1 MANSGPDCPAFKF
14 FLTMDNK
21 FTQQISDWLNTP
33 RTQRD
38 INDGAMM
45 LLRLNNNRFLYANIL
60 RRPDKFAEKL
70 EYELRKHLRIRL
82 DNMTMADVVRMEA
95 QVIPA
100 AEKTLA
106 TPPAVISTDDEL
118 PEAKVA
124 RGRREDHD
132 RLPAEVQALWDN
144 NLQLYKT
151 IKNVF
156 EQLKTMERAQP
167 CDRYEY
173 VKILDEAD
181 KKYRANLERY
191 DGFVIGNEPDAS
203 HAVHAATDNATD
215 DQSARKINA
224 ARKTLSKYKKILAKS
239 LEQDN
244 AENADT
250 AKAKIL
256 DSAAAIRHAGG
267 IVGAAVTTELLALG
281 ININDD
287 AHA

>member
-1 MANSGPDCPAFKF
+1 
-14 FLTMDNK
+14 MDNQL
-21 FTQQISDWLNTP
+21 TQQISDWLNTP

-38 INDGAMM
+38 VNDGAIM

-60 RRPDKFAEKL
+60 RRPDKFADKL

-82 DNMTMADVVRMEA
+82 DNMTMADVVRLEA
-95 QVIPA
+95 HVIPA
-100 AEKTLA
+100 AKKTLA
-106 TPPAVISTDDEL
+106 SPPAVISTDDEL

-124 RGRREDHD
+124 RGRRDDHD
-132 RLPAEVQALWDN
+132 SLPPAVQALWDN

-156 EQLKTMERAQP
+156 EQLKTMERAEP

-173 VKILDEAD
+173 LKILDEAD

-203 HAVHAATDNATD
+203 PAVQDATDNATN
-215 DQSARKINA
+215 DQA

-244 AENADT
+244 ADIADT

-256 DSAAAIRHAGG
+256 DSVAAIRNAGG
-267 IVGAAVTTELLALG
+267 IVGAAVTAELLALG

-287 AHA
+287 AQA

>member
-1 MANSGPDCPAFKF
+1 
-14 FLTMDNK
+14 MDNK
-21 FTQQISDWLNTP
+21 FTQQIADWLNTP

-45 LLRLNNNRFLYANIL
+45 LLRLNNNRFLYANIM

-82 DNMTMADVVRMEA
+82 DGLTRADVIKLEA

-100 AEKTLA
+100 AKRTLA

-124 RGRREDHD
+124 TGRRADHD
-132 RLPAEVQALWDN
+132 SLPPAVQALWDN

-156 EQLKTMERAQP
+156 EQLKTMENAQP

-173 VKILDEAD
+173 LKILDDAD
-181 KKYRANLERY
+181 RRYRANLEQY
-191 DGFVIGNEPDAS
+191 DNFVASGEPVAP
-203 HAVHAATDNATD
+203 ATDNTNSDEA
-215 DQSARKINA
+215 QRKINA
-224 ARKTLSKYKKILAKS
+224 ARKTLTKYKKILAKANIS
-239 LEQDN
+239 DERATTARQKII
-244 AENADT
+244 ACIETIREN
-250 AKAKIL
+250 
-256 DSAAAIRHAGG
+256 GG
-267 IVGAAVTTELLALG
+267 VVGAAVTADLKKLG
-281 ININDD
+281 IVINDN
-287 AHA
+287 A

>member
-1 MANSGPDCPAFKF
+1 
-14 FLTMDNK
+14 MDHN
-21 FTQQISDWLNTP
+21 FTAQLADWLNSP
-33 RTQRD
+33 RDQRD
-38 INDGAMM
+38 IAAGALM
-45 LLRLNNNRFLYANIL
+45 LLRLNNNRFLYANIM
-60 RRPDKFAEKL
+60 RRPDKFADKL

-82 DNMTMADVVRMEA
+82 DGLTRDDVMRLES

-132 RLPAEVQALWDN
+132 RLPAAVQALWDN

-156 EQLKTMERAQP
+156 EQLKTMERAEP

-173 VKILDEAD
+173 LKILDEAD

-191 DGFVIGNEPDAS
+191 DGFVIGDEPDACP
-203 HAVHAATDNATD
+203 AAQDTTDNATD
-215 DQSARKINA
+215 DQAARKINA
-224 ARKTLSKYKKILAKS
+224 ARKTLSKYKKILAQS

-244 AENADT
+244 AEKTDT

-256 DSAAAIRHAGG
+256 DSVAAIRHAGG
-267 IVGAAVTTELLALG
+267 TVGAAVTTELLALG

-287 AHA
+287 AQA

>member
-1 MANSGPDCPAFKF
+1 
-14 FLTMDNK
+14 MDNIL
-21 FTQQISDWLNTP
+21 TQQITDWLNAP
-33 RTQRD
+33 REQRD
-38 INDGAMM
+38 INVGALM
-45 LLRLNNNRFLYANIL
+45 LLRLNNNRFLYTNIL
-60 RRPDKFAEKL
+60 RRPDKFADKL

-82 DNMTMADVVRMEA
+82 DNMTMADVVRLEA

-106 TPPAVISTDDEL
+106 SPPAVISTDDEL

-132 RLPAEVQALWDN
+132 RLPAAVQALWDN

-173 VKILDEAD
+173 LKILDEAD
-181 KKYRANLERY
+181 KKYRANLEQY
-191 DGFVIGNEPDAS
+191 DSFVISNEPVATP
-203 HAVHAATDNATD
+203 AVQDATDNVTD
-215 DQSARKINA
+215 DQAARKINA

-239 LEQDN
+239 LNEDS
-244 AENADT
+244 AEKTDT

-256 DSAAAIRHAGG
+256 DCVTAIRNAVG
-267 IVGAAVTTELLALG
+267 IVGATVTAELLALG

-287 AHA
+287 AQA

>member
-1 MANSGPDCPAFKF
+1 
-14 FLTMDNK
+14 MDNK

-33 RTQRD
+33 REQRD
-38 INDGAMM
+38 IPAGAIM
-45 LLRLNNNRFLYANIL
+45 LLRLNNNRFLYANIM

-82 DNMTMADVVRMEA
+82 DNMTMADVVRLEA

-100 AEKTLA
+100 AKKTLA

-132 RLPAEVQALWDN
+132 RLPAAVQALWDY

-191 DGFVIGNEPDAS
+191 DNFVIGDEPDEDPAS
-203 HAVHAATDNATD
+203 PISPDNATD
-215 DQSARKINA
+215 DQAARKINA
-224 ARKTLSKYKKILAKS
+224 ARKSLSKYKKMLAKS
-239 LEQDN
+239 LEEDN
-244 AENADT
+244 AENADK

-256 DSAAAIRHAGG
+256 DNVATLRSAGG
-267 IVGAAVTTELLALG
+267 SIGPAVTAELLALG

-287 AHA
+287 AQA

>member
-1 MANSGPDCPAFKF
+1 
-14 FLTMDNK
+14 MDNK

-106 TPPAVISTDDEL
+106 SPPVVISTDDEL

-124 RGRREDHD
+124 RGRRDDHD

-156 EQLKTMERAQP
+156 EQLKTMEKAQP

-215 DQSARKINA
+215 DQAARKINA
-224 ARKTLSKYKKILAKS
+224 ARKTLSKYKKILAKANIS
-239 LEQDN
+239 DERATTARQKII
-244 AENADT
+244 ACIETIREN
-250 AKAKIL
+250 
-256 DSAAAIRHAGG
+256 GG
-267 IVGAAVTTELLALG
+267 VIGAAVTEELRNLCYFKNYL
-281 ININDD
+281 
-287 AHA
+287 

>member
-1 MANSGPDCPAFKF
+1 MANSGLDCPAFKF

-82 DNMTMADVVRMEA
+82 DNMTMADVVRLEA
-95 QVIPA
+95 HVIPA

-106 TPPAVISTDDEL
+106 SPPVVISTDDEL

-124 RGRREDHD
+124 RGRRDDHD

-156 EQLKTMERAQP
+156 EQLKTMEKAQP

-191 DGFVIGNEPDAS
+191 DGFVIGNEPDAFT
-203 HAVHAATDNATD
+203 AAQDATDNATD
-215 DQSARKINA
+215 DQAARKINA

-244 AENADT
+244 AEIADT

-256 DSAAAIRHAGG
+256 DSVAAIRNAGG
-267 IVGAAVTTELLALG
+267 IVGAAVNAELLALG

-287 AHA
+287 AQA

>member
-156 EQLKTMERAQP
+156 EQLKTMENAQP

-191 DGFVIGNEPDAS
+191 DGFVISDEPDAFT
-203 HAVHAATDNATD
+203 AAQDATDNATD
-215 DQSARKINA
+215 DQAARKINA

-256 DSAAAIRHAGG
+256 DSVAAIRHAGG